1 MAPLVDSF
9 LALRFT
15 LLVVTQSFH
24 HISIAPSEEKSLSS
38 GPSTLSRRSQR
49 VDVYSLVH
57 LSVLITFS
65 VEKILS
71 TRQLQNGKLTDQE
84 NVWAFARI
92 R

>member
-1 MAPLVDSF
+1 VC
-9 LALRFT
+9 
-15 LLVVTQSFH
+15 
-24 HISIAPSEEKSLSS
+24 
-38 GPSTLSRRSQR
+38 
-49 VDVYSLVH
+49 SLVH

-71 TRQLQNGKLTDQE
+71 TRPLQNGKLTDQE